1 MSGAAMSIEDI
12 LGLLAGGLADGR
24 LSDDER
30 RALANVLLASPLRDE
45 DLRRLRNHSFGLV
58 RERLSDPLQLALL
71 KWLEGV
77 VRTLDAGSPKSG
89 APVQEAAF
97 SPGMECL
104 NLILR
109 CLRGA
114 GQTIDICVFTLSD
127 DRIAEEVLAARRRGV
142 KIRILTDNDK
152 EFDGGSDIGR
162 LRDAGIP
169 VAVDRSP
176 AHMHHKF
183 AIFDGKRLLNGSY
196 NWTRSACNLNEE
208 NLVLS
213 NDPTLLKRF
222 STQFEKLWQALSEG
236 AAVDQKPVAS

>member
-1 MSGAAMSIEDI
+1 MSGTALNIEDI
-12 LGLLAGGLADGR
+12 LGLLAGGIADGR

-30 RALANVLLASPLRDE
+30 RALANALLASPLRDE
-45 DLRRLRNHSFGLV
+45 DLRRLRNHSFELV

-77 VRTLDAGSPKSG
+77 VRTLDGNSAKIAVPI
-89 APVQEAAF
+89 QEAAF
-97 SPGMECL
+97 SPGQDCL

-127 DRIAEEVLAARRRGV
+127 DRIAEEVLAAYRRGV
-142 KIRILTDNDK
+142 RLRILTDNDK
-152 EFDGGSDIGR
+152 EFDGGSDISR

-169 VAVDRSP
+169 VVVDRTA

-213 NDPTLLKRF
+213 NDPALLKRF
-222 STQFEKLWQALSEG
+222 SRQFETLWQALSEG
-236 AAVDQKPVAS
+236 EAGSKEHLA

>member
-1 MSGAAMSIEDI
+1 MSGTPMTIEDI
-12 LGLLAGGLADGR
+12 LGLLAGGIADGR

-30 RALANVLLASPLRDE
+30 RALANTLLASPLRDE
-45 DLRRLRNHSFGLV
+45 DLRRLRNHSFELV

-77 VRTLDAGSPKSG
+77 VRTLDGSAPKTNVP
-89 APVQEAAF
+89 AQEAAF
-97 SPGMECL
+97 SPGMDCL

-127 DRIAEEVLAARRRGV
+127 DRIAEAVLAAQRRGV
-142 KIRILTDNDK
+142 RVRILTDNDK
-152 EFDGGSDIGR
+152 EFDGGSDISR

-169 VAVDRSP
+169 VVVDRTS

-213 NDPTLLKRF
+213 NDPVLLKCF
-222 STQFEKLWQALSEG
+222 STQFETLWQALGEN
-236 AAVDQKPVAS
+236 AALAS

>member
-1 MSGAAMSIEDI
+1 MSGTTMTIEDI
-12 LGLLAGGLADGR
+12 LGLLAGGIADGR

-30 RALANVLLASPLRDE
+30 RALANALLASPLRDE
-45 DLRRLRNHSFGLV
+45 DLRRLRNHSFELV

-77 VRTLDAGSPKSG
+77 VRTLDGSSAKIAMPT
-89 APVQEAAF
+89 QEAAF
-97 SPGMECL
+97 SPGMDCL

-127 DRIAEEVLAARRRGV
+127 DRIAEEVLAAYRRGV
-142 KIRILTDNDK
+142 RVRILTDNDK
-152 EFDGGSDIGR
+152 EFDGGSDISR

-169 VAVDRSP
+169 VVVDRTS

-213 NDPTLLKRF
+213 NDPALLKCF
-222 STQFEKLWQALSEG
+222 STQFATLWQALSEN
-236 AAVDQKPVAS
+236 AALAS

>member
-1 MSGAAMSIEDI
+1 MSGTPMTIEDI
-12 LGLLAGGLADGR
+12 LGLLAGGIADGR

-30 RALANVLLASPLRDE
+30 RALANALLASPLRDE
-45 DLRRLRNHSFGLV
+45 DLRRLRNHSFELV

-77 VRTLDAGSPKSG
+77 VRTLDGSSAKIAVPT
-89 APVQEAAF
+89 QEAAF
-97 SPGMECL
+97 SPGQDCL

-127 DRIAEEVLAARRRGV
+127 DRIAEEVLAAYRRGV
-142 KIRILTDNDK
+142 RLRILTDNDK
-152 EFDGGSDIGR
+152 EFDGGSDISR

-169 VAVDRSP
+169 VVVDRTA

-213 NDPTLLKRF
+213 NDPALLKCF
-222 STQFEKLWQALSEG
+222 SAQFETLWQTLSEN
-236 AAVDQKPVAS
+236 AALAS